1 MTVVRLSTQP
11 GGSVNVFVPSFWN
24 RPFGNKPSITVDRN
38 GGLFSPSPNHWGL
51 TPLLVATIG
60 CQREPSANTQSNSP
74 FGITP
79 LTSLF
84 TLSEPGRE
92 ATSGAALLEPQP
104 LSKKYT
110 DRAPVRGMVTK
121 GMVTFKAYPSPRGGR
136 SRKDNGKTTD
146 LRDDEPQTALNPT
159 AQMMCVH
166 PSQRAVTSNFHPS
179 LLSDSRGAT
188 TSRARNSTMWTS
200 MIQ

>member
-11 GGSVNVFVPSFWN
+11 GGSANIFVPSF
-24 RPFGNKPSITVDRN
+24 GNKPPITVDRN
-38 GGLFSPSPNHWGL
+38 GGLFSPSPDHRGL

-60 CQREPSANTQSNSP
+60 CQREPSANTQSNST

-92 ATSGAALLEPQP
+92 ATSGVALPEPQP
-104 LSKKYT
+104 LSQEYT
-110 DRAPVRGMVTK
+110 YRTAVNQMGTSEAHFSPK
-121 GMVTFKAYPSPRGGR
+121 GGW
-136 SRKDNGKTTD
+136 SRKDNGKTSD

-166 PSQRAVTSNFHPS
+166 PSQRAVTSNSHPS
-179 LLSDSRGAT
+179 PLSDSRGTT
-188 TSRARNSTMWTS
+188 TSRARNSIMWTS